1 MHYDNNRPKYVRYA
15 IYAALIIVAAVLQN
29 SLNVIPE
36 IFGARAFLLL
46 PLCVSIAMFER
57 EIASAIF
64 GVAAGVLWDV
74 SSGQDGFN
82 ALVLLIIGAVCSL
95 LVSHFMRRNVLAATV
110 LGAGAV
116 VSYNI
121 IYVLVNLVAQGAG
134 NSVKQL
140 FTFYLLSG
148 IYTIVFVPVAYLLI
162 SYIHENHKT
171 ADE

>member
-1 MHYDNNRPKYVRYA
+1 MHYDNNRPKYVRYT
-15 IYAALIIVAAVLQN
+15 IYTALIVLAAVLQN
-29 SLNVIPE
+29 SLNIIPD

-46 PLCVSIAMFER
+46 PICVCIAIFER
-57 EIASAIF
+57 EIASAVF
-64 GVAAGVLWDV
+64 GVIAGVLWDV
-74 SSGQDGFN
+74 SAGQDGFN
-82 ALVLLIIGAVCSL
+82 AFVLLLIGAVCSL

-134 NSVKQL
+134 NSIKQL
-140 FTFYLLSG
+140 FSFYLLSG
-148 IYTIVFVPVAYLLI
+148 IYTVILVPVAFLLI
-162 SYIHENHKT
+162 SYVYENHKT